1 MTNPAEESNQ
11 VSADK
16 PAEELKT
23 VISVFEKIKQK
34 MPRYES
40 RDSQIHMGESI
51 QYCFKS
57 GKTGIFEAGTGV
69 GKSLAALV
77 PAALSGKRVVVSTAT
92 ISLQEQYIH
101 KDIPLIQDIV
111 GKNLT
116 VTLLKGRSNYV
127 GLRRFQDHMR
137 EEHIDQEIIDW
148 VESTE
153 FGDISEL
160 EFMPHFETWQ
170 EINSNSDDCLRNRCP
185 HFKDCFYFET
195 RRMAEKADIIVVNHA
210 LLLADAASLGKILP
224 RYEHLIL
231 DEAHHLRDIATETF
245 SSSISTNGLKRLAS
259 RAQRRVSAPIT
270 LVDHIQRDANDFFH
284 HLSDMFE
291 GKKLRIREPIVEA
304 KPLLESL
311 QDLRDWLERQE
322 FDDILDVDMARER
335 LKLKA
340 KALMTT
346 IDGYKHCLE
355 LICQPSLD
363 WVVWAEK
370 QDFSAAKIKVTAAP
384 LDVSEH
390 IHDALLSKPGLEST
404 IFMSATLATDTEDPF
419 GYFKST
425 VGVTGKVVQDQF
437 PSPFNFQEKSVLY
450 LPKGMPNPNSPN
462 YLFAIA
468 DHIEAVLE
476 ISKGRAFVLFTSR
489 YALNKIFEMI
499 SHKLPYE
506 AKKQGDM
513 PRSKLVEWFKS
524 TPNAVL
530 FGTASFWEGVSV
542 DGEQLSCVII
552 DRIPFQVPDDPVYE
566 ARCERI
572 QADQEK
578 NWFMDFALPHAITRL
593 KQGVG
598 RLIRTQEDTGMVTIL
613 DPRLTEKFYGK
624 RMVRC
629 LPPMR
634 VVHGIDTVE
643 DFFKNLEIPESAL
656 EQESEPVS

>member
-1 MTNPAEESNQ
+1 MTQPAEDVISDK
-11 VSADK
+11 ADK

-23 VISVFEKIKQK
+23 VISVFDKIKQK

-51 QYCFKS
+51 QYCFKT

-101 KDIPLIQDIV
+101 KDIPLIQDVIDKKLSV
-111 GKNLT
+111 A
-116 VTLLKGRSNYV
+116 LLKGRSNYV

-137 EEHIDQEIIDW
+137 EEHVDQEIIDW
-148 VESTE
+148 VEETE

-210 LLLADAASLGKILP
+210 LLRADAASLGKILP
-224 RYEHLIL
+224 RYDHLIL

-245 SSSISTNGLKRLAS
+245 SSSISTNGVKRLAG

-284 HLSDMFE
+284 HLSNMFE

-304 KPLLESL
+304 KPLLDSM

-322 FDDILDVDMARER
+322 FDDILDVDMARDR
-335 LKLKA
+335 MKLKA

-390 IHDALLSKPGLEST
+390 IHDALLNKPGLEST

-419 GYFKST
+419 GYFKSS
-425 VGVTGKVVQDQF
+425 VGVAGKVVQDQF

-468 DHIEAVLE
+468 DRIEEVLE

-489 YALNKIFEMI
+489 YALNKIFDMI

-506 AKKQGDM
+506 AKKQGDI

-643 DFFKNLEIPESAL
+643 DFFKNLEVL

>member
-1 MTNPAEESNQ
+1 MLFRS
-11 VSADK
+11 
-16 PAEELKT
+16 
-23 VISVFEKIKQK
+23 
-34 MPRYES
+34 
-40 RDSQIHMGESI
+40 
-51 QYCFKS
+51 
-57 GKTGIFEAGTGV
+57 
-69 GKSLAALV
+69 
-77 PAALSGKRVVVSTAT
+77 
-92 ISLQEQYIH
+92 
-101 KDIPLIQDIV
+101 
-111 GKNLT
+111 
-116 VTLLKGRSNYV
+116 KG
-127 GLRRFQDHMR
+127 
-137 EEHIDQEIIDW
+137 
-148 VESTE
+148 
-153 FGDISEL
+153 
-160 EFMPHFETWQ
+160 
-170 EINSNSDDCLRNRCP
+170 
-185 HFKDCFYFET
+185 
-195 RRMAEKADIIVVNHA
+195 
-210 LLLADAASLGKILP
+210 
-224 RYEHLIL
+224 
-231 DEAHHLRDIATETF
+231 
-245 SSSISTNGLKRLAS
+245 
-259 RAQRRVSAPIT
+259 QRRVSAPIT

-284 HLSDMFE
+284 HLSNMFE

-304 KPLLESL
+304 KPLLDSM

-322 FDDILDVDMARER
+322 FDDILDVDMARDR
-335 LKLKA
+335 MKLKA

-390 IHDALLSKPGLEST
+390 IHDALLNKPGLEST

-419 GYFKST
+419 GYFKSS
-425 VGVTGKVVQDQF
+425 VGVAGKVVQDQF

-468 DHIEAVLE
+468 DRIEEVLE

-489 YALNKIFEMI
+489 YALNKIFDMI

-506 AKKQGDM
+506 AKKQGDI

-643 DFFKNLEIPESAL
+643 DFFKNLEVL